1 MSEAADDL
9 TANSTYQNV
18 TKRAFNPST
27 ATNSIRPDA
36 VIAPGSS
43 VSVWRAP
50 GTTGVFEID
59 AGVGATYRAS
69 SNIIKNGVTPIEW
82 LLLRIQ

>member
-1 MSEAADDL
+1 MHDKQRKEDPRIQRRHRAE
-9 TANSTYQNV
+9 TA
-18 TKRAFNPST
+18 K
-27 ATNSIRPDA
+27 
-36 VIAPGSS
+36 SS
-43 VSVWRAP
+43 VSVSRAP

-59 AGVGATYRAS
+59 GGVGATYRAT